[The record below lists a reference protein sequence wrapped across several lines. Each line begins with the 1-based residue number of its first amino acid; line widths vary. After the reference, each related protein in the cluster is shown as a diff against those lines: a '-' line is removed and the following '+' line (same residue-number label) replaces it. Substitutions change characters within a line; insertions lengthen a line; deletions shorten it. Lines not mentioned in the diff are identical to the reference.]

1 MKKFIAI
8 EGLVLLFVIFLF
20 LGLGVLVEYQS
31 KESYR
36 LKDALISREAVS
48 CDTGYYCYPED
59 LVRHIND
66 KTNGLSIEAKRY
78 RLKKLFG
85 TDGLEIFSQ
94 LEKSVNRKD
103 SLVDF
108 QWGYLWNLYLL
119 YFAFRFIGWAVAVLS
134 KKDE

>member
-8 EGLVLLFVIFLF
+8 EGLVLLLVVFLF
-20 LGLGVLVEYQS
+20 LGLQVLIEYQS

-36 LKDALISREAVS
+36 LFDALISREAVS
-48 CDTGYYCYPED
+48 CDTSYCLPKV
-59 LVRHIND
+59 LVMQIND
-66 KTNGLSIEAKRY
+66 KIAGLSIEAKRY

-85 TDGLEIFSQ
+85 TGGLEIFSQ

-103 SLVDF
+103 SLADF
-108 QWGYLWNLYLL
+108 RWRYLWHLYLL